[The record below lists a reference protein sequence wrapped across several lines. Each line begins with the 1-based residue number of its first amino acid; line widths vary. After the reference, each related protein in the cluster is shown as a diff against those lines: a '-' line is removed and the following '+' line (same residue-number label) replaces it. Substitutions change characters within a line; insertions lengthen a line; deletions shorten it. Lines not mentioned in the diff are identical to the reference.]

1 MAKKNGNI
9 LIVDDNR
16 GVLTALQLLLKPYFE
31 GIITLPSP
39 VTLPSVLRERSWQVV
54 LLDMNFTS
62 GINTGN
68 EGLYWLHKIKKQCP
82 TLPVVLFTAYADIDL
97 AVRGIKEGATDFVVK
112 PWNNQK
118 LVETLLNAVSASETK
133 SPANGPNA
141 GRTAE
146 SSHLFADTRNMYWG
160 NSPAMQQLRLLVE
173 KVASTDANILITG
186 ENGTGKEMLAREI
199 HSLSPRNR
207 QEMVSVDMGAVTE
220 SLFESELFGHMKGSF
235 TDAHADRAGK
245 FEAASRSTLFLDEI
259 GNLPYHLQ
267 AKLLTAIQ
275 RRSIVRVGSNTP
287 IPVDIRLICATNRNL
302 PEMVAKGEFREDLL
316 YRINTIHLEIPSLR
330 ERPEDII
337 PLAELFI
344 ARFCKQYDKPPV
356 HLEIPS
362 LRERP
367 EDIIPLAEL
376 FIARFCKQYD
386 KPPVKLTDGACEK
399 LTLHPWYGN
408 IRELEHAIEKAIII
422 CDNETLPAELFQL
435 ARRTGTPE
443 AAASTLEEMEMQMIR
458 KTLDK
463 CSGNLSAVAAQL
475 GITRQT
481 LYNKMKKYGL

>member
-68 EGLYWLHKIKKQCP
+68 EGLYWLHEIKKLCP

-186 ENGTGKEMLAREI
+186 ENGTGKEMIAREI
-199 HSLSPRNR
+199 HRLSNR
-207 QEMVSVDMGAVTE
+207 SHEVMISVDMGAVTE
-220 SLFESELFGHMKGSF
+220 TLFESELFGHVKGAF
-235 TDAHADRAGK
+235 TDAREDRAGK
-245 FEAASRSTLFLDEI
+245 FEAANKGTLFLDEI
-259 GNLPYHLQ
+259 GNLSYALQ
-267 AKLLTAIQ
+267 AKLLTALQNRKIT
-275 RRSIVRVGSNTP
+275 RVGSNKP
-287 IPVDIRLICATNRNL
+287 IDTDIRLICATNRNIQ
-302 PEMVAKGEFREDLL
+302 EMVQQNHFREDLL
-316 YRINTIHLEIPSLR
+316 YRINTIHIEIPPLR
-330 ERPEDII
+330 ERREDIV
-337 PLAELFI
+337 PLAEYFLKKYSSKYGKNCNMLP
-344 ARFCKQYDKPPV
+344 ATQ
-356 HLEIPS
+356 
-362 LRERP
+362 
-367 EDIIPLAEL
+367 
-376 FIARFCKQYD
+376 
-386 KPPVKLTDGACEK
+386 EK
-399 LTLHPWYGN
+399 LQEYKWPGN
-408 IRELEHAIEKAIII
+408 IRELQHAIEKAVIMCEGNTIKPSDFFFKTVTTTFI
-422 CDNETLPAELFQL
+422 DKNETLED
-435 ARRTGTPE
+435 
-443 AAASTLEEMEMQMIR
+443 MEKQMIQHA
-458 KTLDK
+458 LDR
-463 CSGNLSAVAAQL
+463 SNGNLSAVATQL

-481 LYNKMKKYGL
+481 LYNKMKKYNL